1 MLAKIVILL
10 VRCARAR
17 ADARTHEHVTIGTV
31 PFYFRSPCAE
41 PRETSSQEFL
51 FLWLASDSLP
61 LSLPYRL
68 GLAEPFLFVAVDGI
82 SSQLELDLSN
92 PRVIALPAR
101 FSSFFPHAFLL
112 TQNLSFYPV
121 GGWAPRRVPR
131 SFSLDVLNDVIE
143 ILTMNGKEYIYI

>member
-1 MLAKIVILL
+1 M
-10 VRCARAR
+10 RARAR
-17 ADARTHEHVTIGTV
+17 RRTYTRARCHWHGAIL
-31 PFYFRSPCAE
+31 FSFSLCRAE
-41 PRETSSQEFL
+41 GDEQSGIPIPLAGF
-51 FLWLASDSLP
+51 WLSLP

-68 GLAEPFLFVAVDGI
+68 GLTEPFLFVAVDGI

-143 ILTMNGKEYIYI
+143 ILTMNGKEYIYIIYIQYRL

>member
-1 MLAKIVILL
+1 M
-10 VRCARAR
+10 RARAR
-17 ADARTHEHVTIGTV
+17 SARTHEHVTIGTV

-68 GLAEPFLFVAVDGI
+68 DLTEPFLFVAVDGI